1 MPFNDVLRKIPRC
14 VTREVYEFEDHGFEI
29 RSFSQLARRYPSRLW
44 SSISLVSSAR
54 FADVADKGRRISAHE
69 TRERHERRR
78 KLALKFSHLFA
89 CLVGRIVFARSRKH
103 REFPPVR
110 SVPDGT
116 SPLDFARGKL
126 GSTLLSVL
134 SVRSAVKL
142 YFGARE
148 ATIFSKHGS
157 PRRGSQNGSSFNSP

>member
-1 MPFNDVLRKIPRC
+1 MMYFVKFRGALRGKFMNWKTADLKLAPFPSSLAATLR
-14 VTREVYEFEDHGFEI
+14 GFA
-29 RSFSQLARRYPSRLW
+29 FYLALT
-44 SSISLVSSAR
+44 SAR
-54 FADVADKGRRISAHE
+54 FADVTDEGRKIRTHE

-89 CLVGRIVFARSRKH
+89 CLVGRIVLVLFARSRKH
-103 REFPPVR
+103 REFPSVR

-116 SPLDFARGKL
+116 SPLDFARAKL
-126 GSTLLSVL
+126 GSALPSVL